1 MEQYTCLVCG
11 YVYDPVHGDSDQGIE
26 PGTSFDDLPDD
37 WECPVCA
44 APVMDFQK
52 IASEGDPVDDLV
64 VGEEEDIIDDDEEI
78 PAKDEE

>member
-11 YVYDPVHGDSDQGIE
+11 YVYDPVHGDPDQGIE

-44 APVMDFQK
+44 APVMDFQEIVSK
-52 IASEGDPVDDLV
+52 GDPIIEVK
-64 VGEEEDIIDDDEEI
+64 EEIVDDEEI
-78 PAKDEE
+78 PTIDEE

>member
-44 APVMDFQK
+44 APVMDFQEIVSK
-52 IASEGDPVDDLV
+52 GDPIIEVK
-64 VGEEEDIIDDDEEI
+64 EEIVDDEEI
-78 PAKDEE
+78 PTKDEE

>member
-11 YVYDPVHGDSDQGIE
+11 YVYDPVHGDPDQGIE

-44 APVMDFQK
+44 APVMDFQEIVSK
-52 IASEGDPVDDLV
+52 GYPIIEVK
-64 VGEEEDIIDDDEEI
+64 EEIVDDEEI
-78 PAKDEE
+78 PTKDEE

>member
-11 YVYDPVHGDSDQGIE
+11 YVYDPVHGDPDQGIE

-44 APVMDFQK
+44 APVIDFQEIVSK
-52 IASEGDPVDDLV
+52 GDPIIEVK
-64 VGEEEDIIDDDEEI
+64 EEIVDDEEI
-78 PAKDEE
+78 PTKDEE